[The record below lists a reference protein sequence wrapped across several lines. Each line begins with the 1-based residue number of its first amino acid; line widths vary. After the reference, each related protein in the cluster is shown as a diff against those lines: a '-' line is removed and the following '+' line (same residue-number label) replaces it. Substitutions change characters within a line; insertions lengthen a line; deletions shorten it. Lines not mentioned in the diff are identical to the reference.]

1 MPSPKKRAPRKGA
14 ASKRPPTLSED
25 FVALLGEFENA
36 RVEYVIVG
44 GYAVGIH
51 GRPRA
56 TKDLDLWIAGGENL
70 ARVEA
75 ALIAFGMPESFA
87 STVRRTKDDE
97 VVWFGVAPGRVDLL
111 RAIDGVDVGQLQARA
126 VRARFEKVE
135 AWVIGLDDLI
145 ANKRAAGRPQ
155 DLVDVKALE
164 KIRSAVT

>member
-56 TKDLDLWIAGGENL
+56 TKDLDRGRREPRTCGGGPD
-70 ARVEA
+70 RVWDA
-75 ALIAFGMPESFA
+75 
-87 STVRRTKDDE
+87 
-97 VVWFGVAPGRVDLL
+97 
-111 RAIDGVDVGQLQARA
+111 
-126 VRARFEKVE
+126 
-135 AWVIGLDDLI
+135 
-145 ANKRAAGRPQ
+145 
-155 DLVDVKALE
+155 
-164 KIRSAVT
+164 